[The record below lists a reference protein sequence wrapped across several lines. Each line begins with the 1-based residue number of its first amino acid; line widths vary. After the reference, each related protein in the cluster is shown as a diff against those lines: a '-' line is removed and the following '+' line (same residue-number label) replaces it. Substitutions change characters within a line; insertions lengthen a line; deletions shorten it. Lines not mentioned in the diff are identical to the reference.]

1 MAVTNIGP
9 KGPPDGG
16 LRQSEGTPIRQVI
29 LNFTDEIVGASG
41 SRWSKVTDSTT
52 PSELQPYASTIDD
65 TNTGNNSRGFNE
77 QITLY
82 LDDDPSLNFSTPA
95 ARMIRF
101 SRTEAGFVMS
111 AIDTVHSD
119 AATDHVEWI
128 KAIRN
133 TNSTENDSKIYFLE
147 DQNPAPKAQTF
158 QNRPKGNPGPNNTTY
173 TNNQGLQQ
181 DTKFFYYLTSDY
193 IWINAY
199 SLEGTNN
206 FGSRGGAFYHPSPPA
221 NGTISREDH
230 PFIWQMSCLS
240 AYSTDG
246 NQKHLWTSAALDTGA
261 GFGIQQNGRIN
272 SFIFPDSVDYQDR
285 NIASPCFVV
294 RNGNNRNAWHFDEF
308 IPEMRVTSNNVFA
321 SEDNDFP
328 VRTIGGEEWFLAGGQ
343 AWGDNDYALKLTGNV

>member
-16 LRQSEGTPIRQVI
+16 FRQTENTPIREVI
-29 LNFTDEIVGASG
+29 LNFTNEIVNASG
-41 SRWSKVTDSTT
+41 SRWSKVESSTT
-52 PSELQPYASTIDD
+52 PSEVQPYASTIDNA
-65 TNTGNNSRGFNE
+65 NTGNNNRGFNE

-101 SRTEAGFVMS
+101 SRTAVGFVMS

-119 AATDHVEWI
+119 AATDHTEWI
-128 KAIRN
+128 KAIRDTDN
-133 TNSTENDSKIYFLE
+133 GDSDNNVRFLNDS
-147 DQNPAPKAQTF
+147 NAHTRRQTF
-158 QNRPKGNPGPNNTTY
+158 KNRDESTDDGEYDNDKGLN
-173 TNNQGLQQ
+173 Q

-193 IWINAY
+193 IWVNAY

-206 FGSRGGAFYHPSPPA
+206 FGNRGGAFYHPSPPQ
-221 NGTISREDH
+221 NGTISRNDH
-230 PFIWQMSCLS
+230 PFIWQMNCLS
-240 AYSTDG
+240 ARNTNG
-246 NQKHLWTSAALDTGA
+246 NQKDLWSPAALDTAA
-261 GFGIQQNGRIN
+261 GFGLRQNGQIN

-294 RNGNNRNAWHFDEF
+294 RNGNGGNAWHFDNF

-321 SEDNDFP
+321 SENNDFP
-328 VRTIGGEEWFLAGGQ
+328 VRTIGGDEWFLAGGQ
-343 AWGDNDYALKLTGNV
+343 AWGSNAYALKLTGNV